1 MFVSF
6 EELPGSAR
14 VWIYQS
20 DRMLSAQDIATIEAI
35 SKDFL
40 TGWAAHGAPLKS
52 SYQVLHDK
60 FLVIAV
66 DENFNQASGCSI
78 DASVGLIRNLEQ
90 SLKINFFDRTKV
102 CFLINDEVF
111 ESPITELKKLI
122 ETGTIQADTP
132 TFNTL
137 ASNKSSLDESWM
149 IPAEESWLK
158 RYF

>member
-20 DRMLSAQDIATIEAI
+20 DRILSAQDIEAI
-35 SKDFL
+35 KATSEEFL
-40 TGWAAHGAPLKS
+40 GGWAAHGAPLKS
-52 SYQVLHDK
+52 SFQVLHDK

-66 DENFNQASGCSI
+66 DESFNLASGCSI

-90 SLKINFFDRTKV
+90 NLGINFFDRTKV

-122 ETGTIQADTP
+122 EAGTIQANTP